1 MLGTTYKTAWYMLM
15 RIRTAM
21 GQRDKTHQLNGT
33 IEFDDTYFGGPTVG
47 KKRGRGTEK
56 AKVFAAVS
64 LDERGNPLYA
74 KMRVTQNIKRTS
86 VKKFAQAAFVQG
98 STIHS
103 DGYRSYIPALEGY
116 THEHKPYDPSSGLL
130 HWLHIVISNAKAFI
144 LGTYHGLPKKYLQA
158 YLDEFCFR
166 FSRRDFGPRL
176 LQRLALAVGSS
187 ARLS

>member
-1 MLGTTYKTAWYMLM
+1 MLT
-15 RIRTAM
+15 RIRAAM
-21 GQRDKTHQLNGT
+21 GQRDKTHRLNGN

-56 AKVFAAVS
+56 AKVFVAVS
-64 LDERGNPLYA
+64 LDEWGNPLYA
-74 KMRVTQNIKRTS
+74 KMRVTQNIKRAS

-103 DGYRSYIPALEGY
+103 DGCGSYIPALEGY
-116 THEHKPYDPSSGLL
+116 IHEHKPYDPNSGLL

-158 YLDEFCFR
+158 YLDEYCFR

-176 LQRLALAVGSS
+176 LERLALAVGTSV
-187 ARLS
+187 RLS